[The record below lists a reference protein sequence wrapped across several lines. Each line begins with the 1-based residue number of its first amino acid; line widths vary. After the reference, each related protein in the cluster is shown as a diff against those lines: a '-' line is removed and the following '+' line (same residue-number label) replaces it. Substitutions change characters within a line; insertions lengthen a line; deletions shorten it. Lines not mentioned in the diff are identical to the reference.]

1 MSAPTSTTPR
11 EVAELVRRM
20 VKGDEGIVF
29 ADLFAPDGVMEY
41 PFLRPGDELTLR
53 GQEEVRA
60 FFEGREK
67 IRAHFEVG
75 EVTSVIYQTDD
86 PEVVI
91 TQIHHRGFNKRTNS
105 PYYVHAVG
113 IIRVRDGKIVHY
125 TDYMNPLVLA
135 QLTGEGAGEPQ
146 PQR

>member
-1 MSAPTSTTPR
+1 MSAPTATTPR

-41 PFLRPGDELTLR
+41 PYVRPGDELILR
-53 GQEEVRA
+53 GQDAIRA
-60 FFEGREK
+60 FFESRDA
-67 IRAHFEVG
+67 IRAQFEVG

-125 TDYMNPLVLA
+125 TDYMNPLVIA
-135 QLTGEGAGEPQ
+135 QLTGEATAEPQ
-146 PQR
+146 AQR